1 MPLER
6 CGQSPLTSAS
16 GKGRAVVSRVC
27 RSYVL
32 DVLVEV
38 QLGKVAFGDA

>member
-16 GKGRAVVSRVC
+16 GKGRAVVIRAC

-32 DVLVEV
+32 GELVKI
-38 QLGKVAFGDA
+38 QLGEGRFW